1 MQKKREVGID
11 IIKILACMF
20 VSGLHFF
27 VNYGFTDKQLSH
39 PIAILQIALRW
50 IFFTC
55 IALFILATGY
65 LQCSK
70 KPEKKYYQ
78 TLGKHLAYF
87 FVYACLTAVV
97 INGTE
102 NLVRDSLYYFL
113 QYPSYF
119 WYMSFFIGFYLLI
132 PFFNILIEHLQKEE
146 FLRLILILLAVTSIP
161 EFVNWLPPL
170 GGGERWKYFFLPNW
184 WREFFPLT
192 YYFIGAYFRKYRPV
206 FPKKTAMSALL
217 GFPLLI
223 ACADYYYTSPKTT
236 SFIGGGYGSVLTVLI
251 AVAIFA
257 LCYNI
262 SIQNRM
268 ICMAWSYLSTLTLN
282 VYLGLIISDKYT
294 RMAVSAYER
303 NGIYPFR
310 VIILE
315 APLNFGIALG
325 IAVAVDLIRRLCVAA
340 NLVSACIGSVSGGFY
355 TRFDLAVG
363 TGGGNCGNERA
374 PSAVS

>member
-113 QYPSYF
+113 QYPS
-119 WYMSFFIGFYLLI
+119 
-132 PFFNILIEHLQKEE
+132 
-146 FLRLILILLAVTSIP
+146 
-161 EFVNWLPPL
+161 
-170 GGGERWKYFFLPNW
+170 
-184 WREFFPLT
+184 
-192 YYFIGAYFRKYRPV
+192 
-206 FPKKTAMSALL
+206 
-217 GFPLLI
+217 
-223 ACADYYYTSPKTT
+223 
-236 SFIGGGYGSVLTVLI
+236 
-251 AVAIFA
+251 
-257 LCYNI
+257 
-262 SIQNRM
+262 
-268 ICMAWSYLSTLTLN
+268 
-282 VYLGLIISDKYT
+282 
-294 RMAVSAYER
+294 
-303 NGIYPFR
+303 
-310 VIILE
+310 
-315 APLNFGIALG
+315 
-325 IAVAVDLIRRLCVAA
+325 
-340 NLVSACIGSVSGGFY
+340 SVSGRFY

>member
-20 VSGLHFF
+20 VPGLHFF

-132 PFFNILIEHLQKEE
+132 PFFNILIEHLQKED

-170 GGGERWKYFFLPNW
+170 GGANAG
-184 WREFFPLT
+184 
-192 YYFIGAYFRKYRPV
+192 
-206 FPKKTAMSALL
+206 
-217 GFPLLI
+217 
-223 ACADYYYTSPKTT
+223 
-236 SFIGGGYGSVLTVLI
+236 
-251 AVAIFA
+251 
-257 LCYNI
+257 NI
-262 SIQNRM
+262 S
-268 ICMAWSYLSTLTLN
+268 
-282 VYLGLIISDKYT
+282 
-294 RMAVSAYER
+294 
-303 NGIYPFR
+303 
-310 VIILE
+310 
-315 APLNFGIALG
+315 
-325 IAVAVDLIRRLCVAA
+325 
-340 NLVSACIGSVSGGFY
+340 FY
-355 TRFDLAVG
+355 R
-363 TGGGNCGNERA
+363 TGGGNFFRLPIILLGHIFANTGRFFLRKQRCLPCLDFRFL
-374 PSAVS
+374 SLVLIIIILRLKRQVL